1 MLWCVL
7 LAILFNAGQ
16 STNEGTE
23 PFRIIPIPKR
33 EFGYGDFGS
42 MVLMSENDMDSFLK
56 KTFTRSWNDRQ
67 EFEDALH
74 NAKLDF
80 TKEALVLLRHTEGS
94 GSVEVIFEK
103 PVLQDS
109 KLLCEIR
116 GIPIP
121 PGYGGTTDVA
131 DYCFAVAVS
140 KSRVSLIELQRIEGG
155 FSERRLAPLL
165 LPIIE
170 KEPVNM
176 PLEQTVTE
184 NQVRDCP
191 RITVTCPEAG
201 PESNT
206 RIRFSVS
213 VNGVKRMGDLLY
225 NWSVSKGTIS
235 GGQGTA
241 AIEVEATVMD
251 QEGITATVEIGGID
265 PNCPRAASCSMVI
278 LSPGIKPNKLSL
290 TPRPKILSAFFLD
303 QGGNRFAG
311 KQISYVRGSFLTAG
325 PKR

>member
-16 STNEGTE
+16 LRNESTE

-33 EFGYGDFGS
+33 EIGYSHFGS
-42 MVLMSENDMDSFLK
+42 TVLMSENDMDFFLN
-56 KTFTRSWNDRQ
+56 KTFTQSWNNRQ
-67 EFEDALH
+67 KFEDALL

-80 TKEALVLLRHTEGS
+80 NKEALVLLRHTEGS
-94 GSVEVIFEK
+94 GSVQVIFEK

-121 PGYGGTTDVA
+121 PGYGGTADVA
-131 DYCFAVAVS
+131 DYCFALAVS
-140 KSRVSLIELQRIEGG
+140 KSRVSHVELQRIVDG

-170 KEPVNM
+170 KEPVNV

-184 NQVRDCP
+184 NQVQDCP
-191 RITVTCPEAG
+191 RITLTCTELG
-201 PESNT
+201 SEGNT
-206 RIRFSVS
+206 RFRFSVS
-213 VNGVKRMGDLLY
+213 VSGLKQMGDLTY

-235 GGQGTA
+235 WGQGTA
-241 AIEVEATVMD
+241 AIEVEATAMD
-251 QEGITATVEIGGID
+251 QEGLTATVEIGGID
-265 PNCPRAASCSMVI
+265 PNCVRVASGSMVI
-278 LSPGIKPNKLSL
+278 P
-290 TPRPKILSAFFLD
+290 
-303 QGGNRFAG
+303 
-311 KQISYVRGSFLTAG
+311 
-325 PKR
+325 